1 MSEEKL
7 KSKITLLVNVMVSLR
22 YWNKSE
28 LKINLPS
35 VFRGPFLWIIL
46 VTINYFCCPDLN
58 KERTKISHGKLILFY
73 FNHFSTFSTFFY
85 YILTNVFF
93 GRMIFWL
100 LWFVLNYVLCIFSW
114 YLNNLIL
121 LSGAQG
127 KIGWY
132 QSNQVS
138 FLIFLFICSSFLYHL
153 VG

>member
-35 VFRGPFLWIIL
+35 VFRGLFLWIIL

-58 KERTKISHGKLILFY
+58 KERTKISHGKLILLY
-73 FNHFSTFSTFFY
+73 FNHFSTFSTFF
-85 YILTNVFF
+85 IIFWQMFFF
-93 GRMIFWL
+93 GQMILWL
-100 LWFVLNYVLCIFSW
+100 LWFVLNYILCIFSW
-114 YLNNLIL
+114 YLNNLIS
-121 LSGAQG
+121 LSGAQRE
-127 KIGWY
+127 IVWY

-138 FLIFLFICSSFLYHL
+138 FLIFYLFVHHFYAI
-153 VG
+153 